1 MCITSNIYIFHDIKR
16 EIIYTITQ
24 HFQKEKDI
32 SISNIFPNH
41 DSEIYLPHWKY
52 VCCCFKVWHPMYN
65 HFEEKILS
73 TISPYLNYCIKKNKN
88 MCSVNALFKLNYG
101 KQLTD
106 SDSDYDHKNEIN
118 MITNNKII
126 ITNST
131 INLSHHSCYIKQIER
146 LTFKL

>member
-1 MCITSNIYIFHDIKR
+1 MYI
-16 EIIYTITQ
+16 
-24 HFQKEKDI
+24 
-32 SISNIFPNH
+32 N
-41 DSEIYLPHWKY
+41 
-52 VCCCFKVWHPMYN
+52 
-65 HFEEKILS
+65 FEEKILS
-73 TISPYLNYCIKKNKN
+73 TISPYLNYRIKKNKK

-131 INLSHHSCYIKQIER
+131 INLSHHSCYIK
-146 LTFKL
+146 